1 VPAAVA
7 ANGVI
12 GDEDLQEV
20 RIQLVRADRVEP
32 AKARQGISFLMGQA
46 VVAPMVVGHED
57 QVEMVR
63 DLLIIKLRETTR
75 APSSGHICTFL
86 SVEAERD

>member
-1 VPAAVA
+1 VPTAVA

-12 GDEDLQEV
+12 GDEFLQEV

-32 AKARQGISFLMGQA
+32 AKACQGISFLMDQP
-46 VVAPMVVGHED
+46 VVAPMAVGLED
-57 QVEMVR
+57 QMEMVR

-75 APSSGHICTFL
+75 ASHGGHVSTFL
-86 SVEAERD
+86 SVEVE